1 MNSSSSRFTIFLLLI
16 FYYIYFQKRLSLSNI
31 IVFFFSIKLLTYTH
45 ESFHIYQN
53 IFFIIIDTGH
63 LNLVDINYKLYEF
76 SKLPE
81 TSLIDIFNRE
91 NN

>member
-1 MNSSSSRFTIFLLLI
+1 MNSLSSRFTIFLFLI
-16 FYYIYFQKRLSLSNI
+16 FYYIYFHRCLSLLNI

-53 IFFIIIDTGH
+53 IFFTIIDTSH

-81 TSLIDIFNRE
+81 TFLTERTTNLST
-91 NN
+91 